1 MKQVIL
7 INTIRGGCFVKDGA
21 NQTRST
27 RRPNLQVLVCSS
39 DLLYLL
45 PLPFTLDDDEKTEV
59 DDDGGAGKTEG
70 EEMMMNADAPLTS
83 NQ

>member
-1 MKQVIL
+1 MTT
-7 INTIRGGCFVKDGA
+7 N
-21 NQTRST
+21 
-27 RRPNLQVLVCSS
+27 P
-39 DLLYLL
+39 
-45 PLPFTLDDDEKTEV
+45 